1 MGGSSWS
8 NSTYSS
14 RSADRAH
21 VPVNAYM
28 KSTTID
34 PLLNPLDV
42 KVRESRDSAAH
53 PESNAI
59 AVFFDVTGSMGGI
72 PALFAKEKLGGLMRM
87 LLGQSAIV
95 DPQILF
101 GAIGDAYSD
110 RSPLQIGQF
119 ESGLE
124 MDDWLTKIH
133 LEGGGG
139 GQASESYE
147 LAIWWAAT
155 HVVMDCLEKRGKK
168 GYLFIIGDEDV
179 YPKLNS
185 KQVKEITGEDVQSM
199 TVQEVIA
206 LAQEKF
212 EVFKICVSSDM
223 YRGGHLEPWRKLL
236 GERAIFL
243 EDPKNVCEFI
253 AAQIASCEGI
263 ADDKIATGLKDA
275 GLDHT
280 AAGAVTGALVKSD
293 GAGTAMKKGSISG
306 DLPSAGAAGKNERL

>member
-8 NSTYSS
+8 NTTYTS
-14 RSADRAH
+14 RSSLRSNA
-21 VPVNAYM
+21 PVSAYM
-28 KSTTID
+28 PSTTID
-34 PLLNPLDV
+34 PLLNPMDV
-42 KVRESRDSAAH
+42 KMRESRDSDAH

-87 LLGQSAIV
+87 LLGQAAIV

-139 GQASESYE
+139 GQTKESYE

-155 HVVMDCLEKRGKK
+155 HVQMDCLEKRGKK
-168 GYLFIIGDEDV
+168 GYLFIIGDEEA

-185 KQVKEITGEDVQSM
+185 AQVKDITGEDVQSM
-199 TVQEVIA
+199 TTREVIA

-212 EVFKICVSSDM
+212 EVFKICVSSDS
-223 YRGGHLEPWRKLL
+223 YPHAHLDPWRALM
-236 GERAIFL
+236 GERAVFL
-243 EDPKNVCEFI
+243 KDPKSVCEFI

-263 ADDKIATGLKDA
+263 GDDKIASGLKDA
-275 GLDHT
+275 GLDRT
-280 AAGAVTGALVKSD
+280 AAGAVTKALVKGD
-293 GAGTAMKKGSISG
+293 AGTAMRKGTVSG
-306 DLPSAGAAGKNERL
+306 DLPAVSGAGKNERL

>member
-8 NSTYSS
+8 NSTYTD
-14 RSADRAH
+14 RSVHRAH
-21 VPVNAYM
+21 APVLAYM
-28 KSTTID
+28 PSTKID

-59 AVFFDVTGSMGGI
+59 AVFFDVTGSMGDI

-87 LLGQSAIV
+87 LLGQSAII

-139 GQASESYE
+139 GQTRESYE
-147 LAIWWAAT
+147 LAMWWAAT
-155 HVVMDCLEKRGKK
+155 HVQMDCLEKRGKK
-168 GYLFIIGDEDV
+168 GYLFIIGDEEA

-185 KQVKEITGEDVQSM
+185 DQVKQITGEDVESM
-199 TVQEVIA
+199 KVEDVIA

-212 EVFKICVSSDM
+212 ELFKICVASEE
-223 YRGGHLEPWRKLL
+223 YPHAHLDAWRKLM
-236 GERAIFL
+236 GERAVFL
-243 EDPKNVCEFI
+243 KDPKNVCEFI

-263 ADDKIATGLKDA
+263 DHSKIASGLKDA
-275 GLDHT
+275 GLDHA
-280 AAGAVTGALVKSD
+280 AAGAVTSALVKSD
-293 GAGTAMKKGSISG
+293 AGTALKKGSISG
-306 DLPSAGAAGKNERL
+306 DLPAVSGAGKNERL

>member
-8 NSTYSS
+8 NSTYTS
-14 RSADRAH
+14 RSADR
-21 VPVNAYM
+21 VNAPVSSYM
-28 KSTTID
+28 PAKAID

-59 AVFFDVTGSMGGI
+59 AVFFDVTGSMGSI
-72 PALFAKEKLGGLMRM
+72 PVLFAKEKLGGLMRM
-87 LLGQSAIV
+87 LLGQAAIV

-110 RSPLQIGQF
+110 RSPLQVGQF

-155 HVVMDCLEKRGKK
+155 HVQMDCLEKRGKK

-185 KQVKEITGEDVQSM
+185 GQVKQITGEDVQSM
-199 TVQEVIA
+199 TTEEVIA

-212 EVFKICVSSDM
+212 EVFKICVGSDM
-223 YRGGHLEPWRKLL
+223 YSHGHLTAWRKLM

-243 EDPKNVCEFI
+243 GDPKNVCEFI

-263 ADDKIATGLKDA
+263 DHDKIATSLVDA

-280 AAGAVTGALVKSD
+280 AAGTVTKALVKGD
-293 GAGTAMKKGSISG
+293 AGTAMRKGSVSG
-306 DLPSAGAAGKNERL
+306 DLPDVGGAGKNERL